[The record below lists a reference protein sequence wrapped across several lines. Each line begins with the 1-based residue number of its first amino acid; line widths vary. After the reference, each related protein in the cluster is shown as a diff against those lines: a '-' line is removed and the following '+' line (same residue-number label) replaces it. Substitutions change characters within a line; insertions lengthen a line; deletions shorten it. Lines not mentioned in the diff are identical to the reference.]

1 MHIDKDEL
9 MKQRDLSQPQFCA
22 CANLRMASR
31 AVTQFYDEILKP
43 AGLRATQFAL
53 LSALLQVDQI
63 AITEL
68 AERLV
73 MDRTTLTRNLE
84 PLEQKKLI
92 DIYPGED
99 RRIRLV
105 NLTERGRQALAKAT
119 PLWQQAQS
127 QVTQALGEDRSNS
140 LLDNLL
146 EMVALTHQ

>member
-9 MKQRDLSQPQFCA
+9 MKQRDLRQPQFCA

-31 AVTQFYDEILKP
+31 AVTQFYDEALKP
-43 AGLRATQFAL
+43 AGLRATQFTL
-53 LSALLQVDQI
+53 LSALLQVEQI

-99 RRIRLV
+99 RRTRLV

-127 QVTQALGEDRSNS
+127 QVTQALGEDRSNT